1 MYIYTNAYII
11 RYVFFLH
18 IIYIYI
24 YQKIK
29 LLKCQ
34 SKIDPD
40 IGTSSDIGDVIGL
53 EGIDFIQKIN
63 HLSDKS

>member
-1 MYIYTNAYII
+1 MY
-11 RYVFFLH
+11 
-18 IIYIYI
+18 IYIYI